1 MVLFILHFL
10 MRKTISRSGCRRNFE
25 KIGPSSVTI
34 KNVIHSRSQTEPNS
48 YNEILPASNS
58 EFSLPSTA

>member
-1 MVLFILHFL
+1 

-25 KIGPSSVTI
+25 KIGLSSVTI